1 MAGMCWGGRYAIRA
15 GLGSNAIETDE
26 GMKPLVDA
34 VVALHPSNL
43 VLLDDV
49 RDVVVPVS
57 IGWGV
62 RDSVVSYKMKGQV
75 EEIHTQRREKG
86 ESLPDI
92 EYKTYTPGRHGF
104 SVRGNP
110 DDPKGRKCLEE
121 SVTQVLDWSR
131 KYI

>member
-1 MAGMCWGGRYAIRA
+1 MCWGGRYAIRA

-62 RDSVVSYKMKGQV
+62 RDSIVSYKMEGQV
-75 EEIHTQRREKG
+75 RGSIRKKGRRARACRISNIRRIHLADMDSVYVGTQMIQRRESAWKN
-86 ESLPDI
+86 L
-92 EYKTYTPGRHGF
+92 
-104 SVRGNP
+104 
-110 DDPKGRKCLEE
+110 
-121 SVTQVLDWSR
+121 
-131 KYI
+131 

>member
-1 MAGMCWGGRYAIRA
+1 MCWGGRYAIRA

-75 EEIHTQRREKG
+75 EEIHTQGREKG
-86 ESLPDI
+86 KSLPDI
-92 EYKTYTPGRHGF
+92 EHKTYTPGRHGF

-110 DDPKGRKCLEE
+110 DDPQERKCLEE
-121 SVTQVLDWSR
+121 SVTQVLDWFK